1 MSNHPNQKMT
11 LLCIARELLK
21 NIWVVLA
28 LALSLSFLGF
38 MAAKVSFTPTYTSQT
53 TFVVSRKGSSDV
65 AYSNMQQTSGM
76 MDTFRTVMNSPVL
89 HKRVCQAMGLSAMPG
104 SISVDVV
111 QGTNLITMKATAGRP
126 DLAFQLLKNTL
137 KVYPEVGDKVLGEV
151 ILEVFEKP
159 QYPAQPDRTFRG
171 MKVMTGIFTLSFFV
185 ILGIMAAAAYVKDTV
200 KSKQDV
206 REKLDTSL
214 FATVYHERQYKNLW
228 QLLRRKHKLMRLND
242 PSVSFL
248 YEETMKKISTRLLY
262 RMKTTQAKIVLITST
277 LPGEGK
283 STLAMNLAQDM
294 AHRGKKVLLLEGDL
308 KQPGLARVMQ
318 IPKSVPLTNWGT
330 CLKTGEDPNGFVLR
344 IKPYSFDVLLNNIPM
359 PEAASRMTYPSL
371 SSLLNLFRS
380 TYDVILIDAPPVQ
393 HRSDTEVLAHCADLS
408 LLVVRQDLAQ
418 TRFINDAVDMLEGYG
433 SGLLGCVL
441 NDAIQDRGFVSGNYG
456 YGYGYGYGRGYG
468 HYGEGQYGHYH
479 K

>member
-1 MSNHPNQKMT
+1 MNKHPNQKMA

-21 NIWVVLA
+21 NIWIVLA

-38 MAAKVSFTPTYTSQT
+38 IAAKISFTPSYSSQT
-53 TFVVSRKGSSDV
+53 TFVVARKGSSDV

-76 MDTFRTVMNSPVL
+76 VDTFRTVMNSPVL
-89 HKRVCQAMGLSAMPG
+89 HKRVCQSMGLSAMPG
-104 SISVDVV
+104 SISVNVV
-111 QGTNLITMKATAGRP
+111 QGTNLITMRATASRP

-159 QYPAQPDRTFRG
+159 QYPTRPDRSFQG
-171 MKVMTGIFTLSFFV
+171 MAVMTGVFTMSFLAIFAV
-185 ILGIMAAAAYVKDTV
+185 MAAAVYIKDTV
-200 KSKQDV
+200 KSEQEVK
-206 REKLDTSL
+206 EKLDTTL
-214 FATVYHERQYKNLW
+214 FATIYHERQYKNLW
-228 QLLRRKHKLMRLND
+228 QLLRGRRKLMRLND

-248 YEETMKKISTRLLY
+248 YEETVKKISTRLLY
-262 RMKTTQAKIVLITST
+262 KMKTVQAQVVLITST

-283 STLAMNLAQDM
+283 STVAMNLAQDI

-308 KQPGLARVMQ
+308 KKPGLAQVMQ
-318 IPKSVPLTNWGT
+318 IPKGIPLTNWGP
-330 CLKTGEDPNGFVLR
+330 CLKTGEDPNGFILH
-344 IKPYSFDVLLNNIPM
+344 IQSYSFDVLLNNIPM
-359 PEAASRMTYPSL
+359 PEAADRMTYPSM
-371 SSLLNLFRS
+371 SSMLKLFRN